1 MLHEF
6 KALGAEE
13 NCPANYHVFVGVQVA
28 VNHHTLQFVN
38 SLIVIVRVTL
48 KSYKMSSAG

>member
-38 SLIVIVRVTL
+38 SLIVRVTL
-48 KSYKMSSAG
+48 ESYKMSSAG